1 MMIVD
6 ICEEIEKNDKSNKQ
20 KIFLLTKDNDDRFGG
35 SDISFSEIAEFF
47 FGFSTEREYTKDRIL
62 WALIQKLK
70 QKNVVVFFSA

>member
-1 MMIVD
+1 MSLRSVFLPHSKAIRRMMIVD

-62 WALIQKLK
+62 
-70 QKNVVVFFSA
+70 